1 MSIIQFNAV
10 KAQERRIES
19 LLNAEF
25 PAVIRALE
33 PHSHDAALT
42 VQALQDELRRQWHD
56 FSSAERK
63 LNIAVIGGSP
73 TPLHIPICW
82 PPPGPARRSCARSPS
97 PWT

>member
-25 PAVIRALE
+25 PAVIRALA

-42 VQALQDELRRQWHD
+42 VQALQNELRRRTQPVHG
-56 FSSAERK
+56 R
-63 LNIAVIGGSP
+63 GRQ
-73 TPLHIPICW
+73 LHLCI
-82 PPPGPARRSCARSPS
+82 
-97 PWT
+97 